1 MLLILTVGVSLLF
14 TATARPL
21 DPEMHQIGQ
30 HRIIDGQIPFDTV
43 VVPPVVRI
51 RTLPFDDWAGTSEIW
66 RVITDGVFGGN

>member
-30 HRIIDGQIPFDTV
+30 HRIIDV
-43 VVPPVVRI
+43 
-51 RTLPFDDWAGTSEIW
+51 DDWAGTSEIW